1 MIGDKMNRFYK
12 RYSDIIF
19 YLLSENKWNSLAQL
33 ADKTGFSKSTIWRDL
48 EFLET
53 ILPDDWKLE
62 KHETFGIRLS
72 KPESGT
78 LESILGHI
86 REKNSYFHTLKLIL
100 LNDGVDISQISQEVH
115 ISRSTAYRH
124 IEKLQDVLQEAELTL
139 TASPFKLVG
148 DEKNIRRFII
158 QYLDLMAFKTED
170 AISSVNFEEFQTAL
184 LKQLSNYS
192 MSLRTGALL
201 RLKMIIYISN
211 LRVSMG
217 YFVSFSKSTLAAY
230 EESKFFLISKDLV
243 HFMAKSPSREIQL
256 QEILFFAIYLMS
268 EERPINRSQHLR
280 YLRGRKIGEREHPF
294 AIFLDSLSTYVGF
307 NLTEDDIFLF
317 HIYQTLKRISLEN
330 EFKTETI
337 RNSMLQ
343 YLPYYESNTIFQTIE
358 ERAIKAFSKV
368 PLIIKKL
375 DVLEIFTLLQ
385 AAILRKK
392 NQHTIQVALVCR
404 TYYEKDYIREILKYQ
419 HGNHLAIST
428 LDASSMDLISKYEEF
443 DLIIS
448 TDYHDSTNLIGYIPT
463 IKVSTFPTPS
473 ELMEINEFIQDHFF
487 EQIGL
492 DKEMVYP
499 FEKRGDS

>member
-1 MIGDKMNRFYK
+1 MNRFYK
-12 RYSDIIF
+12 RYSDLIF
-19 YLLSENKWNSLAQL
+19 HMLSENKWSSLAQL

-53 ILPDDWKLE
+53 ILPNEWKLE
-62 KHETFGIRLS
+62 KHETLGVRLI

-78 LESILGHI
+78 LESILGQI

-124 IEKLQDVLQEAELTL
+124 IEKLQDVVQEAGLTL

-148 DEKNIRRFII
+148 DEKNIRRFIM
-158 QYLDLMAFKTED
+158 QYLDFMTFKLDTVKGTLD
-170 AISSVNFEEFQTAL
+170 FTEFQTTL
-184 LKQLSNYS
+184 LQLLSGYS
-192 MSLRTGALL
+192 MSLRTGSLQ
-201 RLKMIIYISN
+201 RLKMIMYISN
-211 LRVSMG
+211 LRASMG
-217 YFVSFSKSTLAAY
+217 YFVSFPKSVLATY
-230 EESKFFLISKDLV
+230 QESKFFLITKDLV
-243 HFMAKSPSREIQL
+243 HFMVKCPSREIQL

-294 AIFLDSLSTYVGF
+294 SLFLDNLSDYVGF

-343 YLPYYESNTIFQTIE
+343 YLPYYETNPIFQTIE
-358 ERAIKAFSKV
+358 EFAVKAFSKV

-375 DVLEIFTLLQ
+375 DVLEMFTLLQ

-392 NQHTIQVALVCR
+392 NQHTIQAALVCR
-404 TYYEKDYIREILKYQ
+404 TYHEKDYIREVLKFH
-419 HGNHLAIST
+419 HGNQLAIST
-428 LDASSMDLISKYEEF
+428 LDASSIELISKYEEF
-443 DLIIS
+443 DLVIS
-448 TDYHDSTNLIGYIPT
+448 TDFNDSSQLIEHIPT
-463 IKVSTFPTPS
+463 IIISTFPTPS
-473 ELMEINEFIQDHFF
+473 EITEIKRFIHEHFF
-487 EQIGL
+487 GQLRL
-492 DKEMVYP
+492 DQNMIYP
-499 FEKRGDS
+499 FGKKEFPY